1 MKVVSLC
8 SEQVVDEFVVP
19 NEENLR
25 NLGRGCFVR
34 VAVGSNNVWL
44 ELTEVDGR
52 KITGVVHEELN
63 EACPGLTVNSVIES
77 DAGSINAL
85 GCDRYCYCD

>member
-1 MKVVSLC
+1 MGLC

-25 NLGRGCFVR
+25 NLGSGCFVR
-34 VAVGSNNVWL
+34 VAYEANNVWL
-44 ELTEVDGR
+44 ELTAVDGH
-52 KITGVVHEELN
+52 KITGVMHEELN
-63 EACPGLTVNSVIES
+63 ESCPGLTGNSVVES
-77 DAGSINAL
+77 VTENINAL